1 MPTSL
6 LTMSIAVPVATRYL
20 VEWYRP
26 NLTRQLIDDMV
37 AGLDMATANMCAE
50 GSPVSLLITVAVPAD
65 EVLYGVFAAESPD
78 VVRTACER
86 AGSLAERMS
95 ADIDARTFCSDR

>member
-1 MPTSL
+1 
-6 LTMSIAVPVATRYL
+6 MSIAVPVATRYL

-37 AGLDMATANMCAE
+37 AGLDEATANMCAE

-95 ADIDARTFCSDR
+95 ADIDARTF